1 MKTML
6 SIPRTISSAASV
18 RNAIQACGSEI
29 HSMLVLSEN
38 APATLPAS
46 GSCYTQSAGSQRAG
60 RGLEGDCG
68 SAEP

>member
-29 HSMLVLSEN
+29 HSMLVLSEK
-38 APATLPAS
+38 
-46 GSCYTQSAGSQRAG
+46 CAGDAAG
-60 RGLEGDCG
+60 
-68 SAEP
+68 